1 MDREWDIINNKDAEN
16 EFPKSNRK
24 YQCKDIYYLKVI

>member
-16 EFPKSNRK
+16 ELINTKKNK
-24 YQCKDIYYLKVI
+24 ENNYQIIIEKQ